1 MGNVPERSKAERF
14 SFIALNRS
22 DFGVRYLCRY
32 LNVSPQGFYKW
43 LNRDESTRDI
53 ENRRILRRI
62 EAIYTQHDGNY
73 GSPRI
78 SAELKANGERINH
91 KRVERLMREAGIVGK
106 AGRIY
111 RRRPLPG
118 NPCIKVENLQREH
131 GMPSKPDSQ
140 WAGDVTYLKINGQWQ
155 YLAVIID
162 LYSRKV
168 LGWELSD
175 TRTVELTLSA
185 LNKAV
190 RRRNIESN
198 LIFHS
203 DRGSE
208 YGAYAYQNR
217 LKELDIEP
225 SMNRPGFMNDNVYVE
240 SFFQT
245 LKTESFKGFNFK
257 SVEELRTNLAWYLD
271 RYYNFKRRHGSLGFK
286 SPDEYER
293 MAA

>member
-1 MGNVPERSKAERF
+1 M
-14 SFIALNRS
+14 
-22 DFGVRYLCRY
+22 
-32 LNVSPQGFYKW
+32 
-43 LNRDESTRDI
+43 
-53 ENRRILRRI
+53 
-62 EAIYTQHDGNY
+62 
-73 GSPRI
+73 
-78 SAELKANGERINH
+78 
-91 KRVERLMREAGIVGK
+91 
-106 AGRIY
+106 
-111 RRRPLPG
+111 
-118 NPCIKVENLQREH
+118 
-131 GMPSKPDSQ
+131 
-140 WAGDVTYLKINGQWQ
+140 
-155 YLAVIID
+155 ID

-217 LKELDIEP
+217 LKELGIEP

-245 LKTESFKGFNFK
+245 LKTESFKGFNFE

-271 RYYNFKRRHGSLGFK
+271 SYYNFKRRHGSLGFK

-293 MAA
+293 MAT

>member
-1 MGNVPERSKAERF
+1 MLG
-14 SFIALNRS
+14 
-22 DFGVRYLCRY
+22 C
-32 LNVSPQGFYKW
+32 
-43 LNRDESTRDI
+43 
-53 ENRRILRRI
+53 I

-78 SAELKANGERINH
+78 SAELKAKGERINH

-190 RRRNIESN
+190 RRRNIESD

-217 LKELDIEP
+217 LKELGIEP

-245 LKTESFKGFNFK
+245 LKTESFKGFNFE
-257 SVEELRTNLAWYLD
+257 SVEELRANLAWYLD

>member
-53 ENRRILRRI
+53 ENRQILGYI
-62 EAIYTQHDGNY
+62 EAIYAQHDGNY

-91 KRVERLMREAGIVGK
+91 KRVERLMREAGIVVK

-131 GMPSKPDSQ
+131 GMPIKPDSQ

-190 RRRNIESN
+190 RCRNIESD

-217 LKELDIEP
+217 LKELGIVP

-245 LKTESFKGFNFK
+245 LKTESFKGFNFE
-257 SVEELRTNLAWYLD
+257 SVEELRTNLSWYLD

>member
-1 MGNVPERSKAERF
+1 M
-14 SFIALNRS
+14 
-22 DFGVRYLCRY
+22 
-32 LNVSPQGFYKW
+32 NVSPQGFYKW

-53 ENRRILRRI
+53 ENRRILGCI
-62 EAIYTQHDGNY
+62 EAIYAQHDGNY

-190 RRRNIESN
+190 RRKNIESD

-217 LKELDIEP
+217 LKELGIEP

-245 LKTESFKGFNFK
+245 LKTESFKGFNFE

>member
-1 MGNVPERSKAERF
+1 MPERSKAERF

-22 DFGVRYLCRY
+22 DFGARYLCRY

-53 ENRRILRRI
+53 ENRRILGCI

-78 SAELKANGERINH
+78 SVELKANGERINH

-111 RRRPLPG
+111 RRRPLPR

-140 WAGDVTYLKINGQWQ
+140 WAGDITYLKINGQWQ

-190 RRRNIESN
+190 RRRNIESD

-203 DRGSE
+203 DGGSE
-208 YGAYAYQNR
+208 YSAYAYQSR
-217 LKELDIEP
+217 LKELGMEP

-245 LKTESFKGFNFK
+245 LKTESFKGFNFE

-271 RYYNFKRRHGSLGFK
+271 GYYNFKRRHGSLGFK